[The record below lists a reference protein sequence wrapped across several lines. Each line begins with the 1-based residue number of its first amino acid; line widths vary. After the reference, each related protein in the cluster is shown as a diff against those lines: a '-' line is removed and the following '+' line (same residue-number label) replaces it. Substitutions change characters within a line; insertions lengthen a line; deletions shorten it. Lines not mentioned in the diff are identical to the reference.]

1 MTITIHETI
10 ILSVVLY
17 LCETRIFT
25 LGEERRPRVIE
36 NVFVNNVFGPKRDEI
51 TEGWRKS
58 HNEEFRDFYSS
69 LNINWVIK
77 SKSVRWVGNVART
90 GRNAF
95 RVLLWEPEGRR
106 HLED

>member
-1 MTITIHETI
+1 MKIAIKETI

-25 LGEERRPRVIE
+25 IGEVHRLRMIE
-36 NVFVNNVFGPKRDEI
+36 NVVVRNVFGPKRDEI
-51 TEGWRKS
+51 TEGWTKS

-69 LNINWVIK
+69 LNINWVIE
-77 SKSVRWVGNVART
+77 SKCVRWVGNVART

-95 RVLLWEPEGRR
+95 RVLLWKPEGRG